1 MALTHCPMCQT
12 SIPTEETA
20 KSCGSCGADLSRWM
34 QKPQTPPPFV
44 HAVEVGAQAVAEP
57 GIESHRL
64 AFGVLGAVVGA
75 CIGSGLM
82 YGFYAMTGF
91 RFPLLGVG
99 IGYITGL
106 AARWLNKGGDDR
118 LGFAAGALALASVV
132 LTLFLMFGTF
142 PVLSVIS
149 VAVSVSVA
157 YRVASY

>member
-12 SIPTEETA
+12 SIPTDEIA

-34 QKPQTPPPFV
+34 AKPPSFIPTPD
-44 HAVEVGAQAVAEP
+44 AGGQAVAEQEV
-57 GIESHRL
+57 GSHRL

-99 IGYITGL
+99 IGFLTGF

-118 LGFAAGALALASVV
+118 LGFVAGALALASVV
-132 LTLFLMFGTF
+132 LTLFLMFGMF
-142 PVLSVIS
+142 PMLSIIS
-149 VAVSVSVA
+149 AAVSVSVA
-157 YRVASY
+157 YRIASY